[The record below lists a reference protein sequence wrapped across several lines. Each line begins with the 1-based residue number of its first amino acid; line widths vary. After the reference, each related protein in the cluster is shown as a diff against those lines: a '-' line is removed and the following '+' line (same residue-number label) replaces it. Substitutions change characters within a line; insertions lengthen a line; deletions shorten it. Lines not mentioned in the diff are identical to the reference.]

1 MFTSRNAGKSIGVG
15 FAAVLGFAL
24 ILFSAVSMNAQV
36 AGGTFTGRVTDASSS
51 VIANAQV
58 AAKNAATGVIAT
70 TTTNASGVYTLPNL
84 LPATYEIT
92 VTTTGFS
99 TLVQSGVTL
108 TVGAQQEMNFT
119 LQVGN
124 VTQRVEV
131 TTEVPAMQLS
141 SSELSGTVQPATIVE
156 LPLNGRDWASLA
168 TLQPG
173 VAQVRTQAV
182 VTQPGG
188 HARGLGMQMTING
201 NRPTQNVYRLNGIIV
216 NDYSNAGPGN
226 VLGANLGVDAIQE
239 FSVLTNSYSAQ
250 YGFTSGGVINA
261 INRSGTNTFHGSV
274 YEFLRNSAL
283 DASDFFANANGLPK
297 PQFRRNQF
305 GGSAGG
311 PIKKDKIWI
320 FGDYEGLRQSKGI
333 PTTADTPTA
342 AARLGQINGTN
353 GVLLSPVD
361 PSTCPAGST
370 APTPTSSIC
379 VDGNTLAFINAF
391 YPLPLPGAANLL
403 GPSNNTGKYVFT
415 GLQTVTENYGT
426 ARGDIH
432 ISDKD
437 TFNSTYYYDHSIW
450 SKPDA
455 LNNQLQGFVI
465 PRWALS
471 AEETHVFS
479 PSFVNSVRFGYNTS
493 GVENPSVT
501 VLNQQ
506 MLNHSFG
513 MAPNLIAPQ
522 ISGVSA
528 GGGVAGLSQ
537 FRSLQPSGSQ
547 NLAVNM
553 YQVFDD
559 AVYTVGNHSLKF
571 GGVFL
576 RDSTDSVLTG
586 QVNGS
591 VSFSNLTNML
601 ENIPFKVQGP
611 TDASFVKGI
620 TPHTMNAKIFG
631 GYIQDDWK
639 ISKGLTLNLGLRYE
653 MQTIPTEVHGK
664 IANLPLLTTNPGGCV
679 ANADGTANASTCTGF
694 NKVMFTSNPTRHNF
708 DPRIGFAW
716 DPFGDGKT
724 AVRGGGGLFDVLPL
738 PFMVALNN
746 VQTAPFQ
753 AKAVLTSP
761 GQGTF
766 PTGIGTI
773 IQNTAIQ
780 PSSAT
785 TWNYVEPAPKRNYVM
800 QYNLNIQRQ
809 VTPNTSLTVAYAGSR
824 GIHNPFQTDE
834 LNTVWPFVTPGV
846 GGGYLFPTVM
856 NTAETSLQVNCA
868 GSGQPDP
875 VPPGSCGTGVA
886 NPTGF
891 VRGNIINPNV
901 GSIQS
906 TIWQSQ
912 SWYNSLQVEVE
923 KRMSHGFQIQGSF
936 TWSKSEDTSSG
947 SFAGDNFAS
956 DITPTIPWYDLRII
970 KGLSDFH
977 VGRNLVINGLWH
989 IPTSASFSGP
999 AAWLAKGWE
1008 VGGVFTV
1015 SDGTPLWPLTGIE
1028 GDPMGQLNSEPM
1040 AIPSLASGCTPKN
1053 LVNPHN
1059 VQYFNPACFTN
1070 AQAPSQAFYDAAAPM
1085 GCDHS
1090 FAFPTCMNLL
1100 GTLGRNVIIGPGM
1113 VNLDASIVKDTHIT
1127 KISESFDVQFRAE
1140 FFNLANHTNFA
1151 APVNGLEVFDSS
1163 GALVGGFGQ
1172 IDAQQVPSREIQ
1184 FGLKISW

>member
-1 MFTSRNAGKSIGVG
+1 MFTSRNARKSIGVG
-15 FAAVLGFAL
+15 FAAVLGLAL
-24 ILFSAVSMNAQV
+24 ILFSAVSTNAQV

-84 LPATYEIT
+84 LPAAYEIS
-92 VTTTGFS
+92 VSATGFS
-99 TLVQSGVTL
+99 TLVQSNVTL

-261 INRSGTNTFHGSV
+261 INRSGTNAFHGSV

-283 DASDFFANANGLPK
+283 DASDFFANANGLAK

-305 GGSAGG
+305 GASAGG

-342 AARLGQINGTN
+342 AARQGQINDSN
-353 GVLLSPVD
+353 GVLLAPVD

-513 MAPNLIAPQ
+513 MASNLIAPQ

-591 VSFSNLTNML
+591 VSFNNLTNML

-766 PTGIGTI
+766 PTRIGTI
-773 IQNTAIQ
+773 IQTTAIQ
-780 PSSAT
+780 PPSAT

-800 QYNLNIQRQ
+800 QYNLNVQRQ

-834 LNTVWPFVTPGV
+834 LNTVFPFKVPGV
-846 GGGYLFPTVM
+846 GGGYLFPNPVGSAVI
-856 NTAETSLQVNCA
+856 NPAPTSIVP
-868 GSGQPDP
+868 GQL
-875 VPPGSCGTGVA
+875 
-886 NPTGF
+886 
-891 VRGNIINPNV
+891 INPNV

-906 TIWQSQ
+906 TVWQSQ
-912 SWYNSLQVEVE
+912 SWYNSLQVAVE

-989 IPTSASFSGP
+989 IPTPASFSGP

-1070 AQAPSQAFYDAAAPM
+1070 ALAPNAAFFNAAAPM
-1085 GCDHS
+1085 GCDS
-1090 FAFPTCMNLL
+1090 AFISNYAAANPTAPPLNPLTCINLL
-1100 GTLGRNVIIGPGM
+1100 GTLGRNVIIGPGL

-1151 APVNGLEVFDSS
+1151 APVNGLEVFDPS
-1163 GALVGGFGQ
+1163 GAPVGGFGQ